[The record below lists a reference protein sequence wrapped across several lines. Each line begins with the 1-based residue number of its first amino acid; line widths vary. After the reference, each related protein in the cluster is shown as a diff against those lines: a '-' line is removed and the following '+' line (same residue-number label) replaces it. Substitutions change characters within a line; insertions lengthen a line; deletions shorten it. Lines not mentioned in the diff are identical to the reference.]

1 LRLTFGHLLRIVA
14 QGVELGGDGL
24 HGGECVISVALLS
37 DELAVHF
44 RRAQTGIEPVGTE
57 LGVGLTLAIDN
68 GSDIRQQVRKMG
80 FHTLTTACRKGI
92 EAGEPAL

>member
-24 HGGECVISVALLS
+24 DSGEGVISVALLG
-37 DELAVHF
+37 DELSAHF
-44 RRAQTGIEPVGTE
+44 RRAQAGIETMGTE

-68 GSDIRQQVRKMG
+68 GLNV
-80 FHTLTTACRKGI
+80 A
-92 EAGEPAL
+92 